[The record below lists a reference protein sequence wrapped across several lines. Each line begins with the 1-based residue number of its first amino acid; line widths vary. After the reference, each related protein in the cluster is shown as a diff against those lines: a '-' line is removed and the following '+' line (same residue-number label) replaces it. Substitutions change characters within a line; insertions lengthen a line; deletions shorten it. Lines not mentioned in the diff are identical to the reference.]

1 MNVIPTTF
9 GHAKHC
15 CSDFVSPLY
24 IITAA
29 YQIYWKLDTIHA
41 TSFFITI
48 LRPYLPCCARV
59 IRGWT
64 INKSHCSQAGDR
76 CWMDGGCWM
85 DGALIRCPIVS
96 LTKCLVI
103 SCQMLQP
110 AHCWTTY
117 LIICLNAAEFTQTW
131 RSLLEIDGM
140 EPSWNERWRVP
151 TDNLVA
157 IASTHWMLYQ
167 YDCSQVRCYC

>member
-1 MNVIPTTF
+1 MNVIPTKH

-15 CSDFVSPLY
+15 YSDFVSPLY

-48 LRPYLPCCARV
+48 LRPYLPCCARELSISRIARKLV
-59 IRGWT
+59 IAAGWMEPWLDVQSCIADKVLSNFLPNVT
-64 INKSHCSQAGDR
+64 TCSLLNYLFDHLFERCWIHTNLAIAAGDR
-76 CWMDGGCWM
+76 WN
-85 DGALIRCPIVS
+85 GAFMKWAWAC
-96 LTKCLVI
+96 
-103 SCQMLQP
+103 
-110 AHCWTTY
+110 
-117 LIICLNAAEFTQTW
+117 
-131 RSLLEIDGM
+131 
-140 EPSWNERWRVP
+140 VP

-167 YDCSQVRCYC
+167 YDCSQFRCYC